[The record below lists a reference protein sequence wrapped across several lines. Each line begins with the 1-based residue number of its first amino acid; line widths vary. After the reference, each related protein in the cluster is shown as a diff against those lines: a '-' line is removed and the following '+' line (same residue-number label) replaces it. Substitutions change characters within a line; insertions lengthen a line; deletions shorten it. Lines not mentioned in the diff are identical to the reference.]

1 MFFGG
6 IGFPSFVVS
15 PIILSNMKNIKIGRR
30 VRVLHNSRM
39 EVLDNQSRIVIQDNV
54 TIGQGFH
61 IICGGGCEL
70 VIGADTT
77 ISANVF
83 ISNISHEYKEV
94 GVHIMNQSLV
104 SESTS
109 IGRNSFIG
117 YGSVIQAGTVLGKH
131 CVVGANSVVR
141 GHFPDY
147 SVIVGS
153 PARVI
158 KRYNDETKTW
168 LKVAYEER

>member
-1 MFFGG
+1 
-6 IGFPSFVVS
+6 
-15 PIILSNMKNIKIGRR
+15 
-30 VRVLHNSRM
+30 
-39 EVLDNQSRIVIQDNV
+39 
-54 TIGQGFH
+54 
-61 IICGGGCEL
+61 
-70 VIGADTT
+70 
-77 ISANVF
+77 
-83 ISNISHEYKEV
+83 
-94 GVHIMNQSLV
+94 MNQSLV